1 MEKKDIYE
9 HLAKIYL
16 DNSAVKKQKQKADAL
31 KHRVLYIAA
40 AAVFLVL
47 LVAVISSLFFRKKIS
62 IPEMALV
69 LNHETVKVNYNFAP
83 AKKDIYYLDLN
94 KANLAS
100 YKELV
105 FSIKKSNYSDNISL
119 RVEFTN
125 IYKERAELYLRD
137 ISNKWQECVFKLSDF
152 KNITDWT
159 EMSRLSFII
168 EEWNSQDK
176 KGSIYLDNVR
186 LLK

>member
-1 MEKKDIYE
+1 MDKKDIYE

-16 DNSAVKKQKQKADAL
+16 DNSAVKKKRQKSDSFKYRAW
-31 KHRVLYIAA
+31 VIAA
-40 AAVFLVL
+40 VVIILGAL
-47 LVAVISSLFFRKKIS
+47 AVISFLASRRKIS
-62 IPEMALV
+62 LSEMALI
-69 LNHETVKVNYNFAP
+69 LTHETVKVNFNFDP

-100 YKELV
+100 YKEFA
-105 FSIKKSNYSDNISL
+105 FSIKKANYSDNISL
-119 RVEFTN
+119 RVEFSN
-125 IYKERAELYLRD
+125 IYKEKSELYVKD
-137 ISNKWQECVFKLSDF
+137 ISNKWQECVFRLSDF

-168 EEWNSQDK
+168 EEWNSTDK
-176 KGSIYLDNVR
+176 RGAIYLDNVR

>member
-16 DNSAVKKQKQKADAL
+16 DNSAVKKK
-31 KHRVLYIAA
+31 KHKSYLSKYRVLIIAA
-40 AAVFLVL
+40 VIIILGALAVAITSQV
-47 LVAVISSLFFRKKIS
+47 SRKKIS

-69 LNHETVKVNYNFAP
+69 LTHETVKVNFNFDP

-100 YKELV
+100 YKALV

-119 RVEFTN
+119 RVEFSN
-125 IYKERAELYLRD
+125 IYKEKSELYAKD
-137 ISNKWQECVFKLSDF
+137 ISSKWQEYVFKLSDF

-176 KGSIYLDNVR
+176 KGAIYLDNLR

>member
-16 DNSAVKKQKQKADAL
+16 DNSAVKKKKQKSNAFMNRAL
-31 KHRVLYIAA
+31 IIAA
-40 AAVFLVL
+40 VVLVLGVSAAVAFL
-47 LVAVISSLFFRKKIS
+47 SSRKKIS
-62 IPEMALV
+62 IPEMALI
-69 LNHETVKVNYNFAP
+69 LTHETVKVNFNFDP

-100 YKELV
+100 YKELA

-119 RVEFTN
+119 RVEFSN
-125 IYKERAELYLRD
+125 IYKEKSELYVKD
-137 ISNKWQECVFKLSDF
+137 ISSKWQECVFKLSDF

-176 KGSIYLDNVR
+176 KGAIYLDNVR

>member
-16 DNSAVKKQKQKADAL
+16 DNSAVKKKKQKSDTSN
-31 KHRVLYIAA
+31 HRAFIIAA
-40 AAVFLVL
+40 VVLVL
-47 LVAVISSLFFRKKIS
+47 GVLAVVLFLSPRNKIS
-62 IPEMALV
+62 IPEIALV
-69 LNHETVKVNYNFAP
+69 LTHETVKVNFTFDP
-83 AKKDIYYLDLN
+83 AKKGVYYFDLN

-100 YKELV
+100 YKSLV

-119 RVEFTN
+119 RVEFAN
-125 IYKERAELYLRD
+125 IYKERSELYVKD
-137 ISNKWQECVFKLSDF
+137 ISSKWQECVLKLPDF

-176 KGSIYLDNVR
+176 KGAIYLDNVR

>member
-16 DNSAVKKQKQKADAL
+16 DNSAVKKKKQKSNSFKYRAL
-31 KHRVLYIAA
+31 IITVVVIISGVL
-40 AAVFLVL
+40 AVIIPFLV
-47 LVAVISSLFFRKKIS
+47 SRKKIS
-62 IPEMALV
+62 IPEMAQV
-69 LNHETVKVNYNFAP
+69 LTHETVKVNFNFDP

-100 YKELV
+100 YKALA

-119 RVEFTN
+119 RVEFSN
-125 IYKERAELYLRD
+125 IYKEKSELYAKD
-137 ISNKWQECVFKLSDF
+137 IPSKWQECVFKLSDF

-159 EMSRLSFII
+159 EMARLSFII

-176 KGSIYLDNVR
+176 KGAIYLDNIR